1 MDGVIQIGPLAM
13 ATDRLIAVAAI
24 WAFLAIA
31 GVIAA
36 RLDSRAMR
44 AGWLSLLAGLV
55 AARIGFILANLDAFV
70 AEPWTML
77 AIWQGGFSV
86 WAGAAAALIIILV
99 MLGRKPAGL
108 ALTATVAGLFVL
120 HLGAA
125 TLIAPDVRP
134 MPRLMLT
141 DLDGKPVELGIP
153 GRPMVINLWATWCP
167 PCRREMPMLI
177 DVAQS
182 SKVPVLLVNQGEDAA
197 TIRAFLAKQ
206 GLADGAIV
214 TDPGGVLGKAVA
226 SVALPTTLFVN
237 KAGEI
242 AGLHAGEISRA
253 ALTAGMR
260 DLQRTQ

>member
-1 MDGVIQIGPLAM
+1 
-13 ATDRLIAVAAI
+13 
-24 WAFLAIA
+24 
-31 GVIAA
+31 
-36 RLDSRAMR
+36 
-44 AGWLSLLAGLV
+44 
-55 AARIGFILANLDAFV
+55 
-70 AEPWTML
+70 
-77 AIWQGGFSV
+77 
-86 WAGAAAALIIILV
+86 
-99 MLGRKPAGL
+99 
-108 ALTATVAGLFVL
+108 
-120 HLGAA
+120 
-125 TLIAPDVRP
+125 
-134 MPRLMLT
+134 
-141 DLDGKPVELGIP
+141 
-153 GRPMVINLWATWCP
+153 
-167 PCRREMPMLI
+167 MLI

-206 GLADGAIV
+206 GLANGAIV